1 VAGRAAPTSAA
12 LRRVVRRAPS
22 HHGDFAGSPCRDSNS
37 VFDWRSLRII
47 DGAEAK
53 NSERYSP

>member
-1 VAGRAAPTSAA
+1 
-12 LRRVVRRAPS
+12 VVRRAPS